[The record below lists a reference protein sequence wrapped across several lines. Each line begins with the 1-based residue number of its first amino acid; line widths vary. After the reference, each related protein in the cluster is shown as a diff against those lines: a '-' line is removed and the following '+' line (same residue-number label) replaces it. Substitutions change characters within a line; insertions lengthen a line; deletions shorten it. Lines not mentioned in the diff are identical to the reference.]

1 VKLTN
6 EFTVGADVDTVWR
19 TLLDM
24 EGVAGCLPGATIE
37 ATDQEDT
44 YKGSMRMKIGPMTV
58 AYEGT
63 ATLSAVDEAARRAVI
78 SLRAREARGQGT
90 ALATITNVVEQADGG
105 TRVRAETDLKITG
118 PQARFGR
125 GVMEDVA
132 SRVLSDFSS
141 RLEQQCAAAEAPAAA
156 AGAQASPPPPDED
169 AMDLGALL
177 SESRLGRY
185 ARVGL
190 PVLAVLALLALLAII
205 VRRRQVRGAAPG
217 RS

>member
-6 EFTVGADVDTVWR
+6 EFRVGADVDTVWR

-37 ATDQEDT
+37 ATEQEDT
-44 YKGSMRMKIGPMTV
+44 YSGSMRLRIGPMTV
-58 AYEGT
+58 AYEGS
-63 ATLSAVDEAARRAVI
+63 ATLTEVDEAAHRAVI

-90 ALATITNVVEQADGG
+90 ALATITNVVEEIDDG
-105 TRVRAETDLKITG
+105 TLVRAETDLKITG

-132 SRVLSDFSS
+132 GRVLSEFSGC
-141 RLEQQCAAAEAPAAA
+141 LERQITGAREPAPAD
-156 AGAQASPPPPDED
+156 AQASPPLPDED

-177 SESRLGRY
+177 SASRLGRY
-185 ARVGL
+185 ARVAL
-190 PVLAVLALLALLAII
+190 PLVAVLALLAIV
-205 VRRRQVRGAAPG
+205 VRRRR
-217 RS
+217 

>member
-6 EFTVGADVDTVWR
+6 EFTVGADVETVWR

-37 ATDQEDT
+37 ATDRDDT
-44 YKGSMRMKIGPMTV
+44 YSGSMRVKIGPMTV

-63 ATLSAVDEAARRAVI
+63 ATLAEVDESAHRAVI
-78 SLRAREARGQGT
+78 SLRAREAKGQGT
-90 ALATITNVVEQADGG
+90 ALATITNVVEQTDGG
-105 TRVRAETDLKITG
+105 CRVRAETDLRITG

-132 SRVLSDFSS
+132 GRMLGEFSE
-141 RLEQQCAAAEAPAAA
+141 RLERQITEAPEPA
-156 AGAQASPPPPDED
+156 AGPE

-177 SESRLGRY
+177 SESKVGRY
-185 ARVGL
+185 ARVAL
-190 PVLAVLALLALLAII
+190 PALAALALLALVL
-205 VRRRQVRGAAPG
+205 RRR
-217 RS
+217 

>member
-63 ATLSAVDEAARRAVI
+63 ATLSEVDEAARRAVI

-141 RLEQQCAAAEAPAAA
+141 RLERQCAQAREPAA
-156 AGAQASPPPPDED
+156 AGAQASPPPPDEE

-185 ARVGL
+185 ARVAL
-190 PVLAVLALLALLAII
+190 PVLAVLALLAIV
-205 VRRRQVRGAAPG
+205 VRRRQARGAAPG

>member
-44 YKGSMRMKIGPMTV
+44 YHGSMRVRIGPMTV
-58 AYEGT
+58 AYQGS
-63 ATLSAVDEAARRAVI
+63 ATLTEVDGAAHRAVI

-90 ALATITNVVEQADGG
+90 ALATITNVVEEIDDG
-105 TRVRAETDLKITG
+105 TLVRAETDLKITG

-132 SRVLSDFSS
+132 GRVLREFSGC
-141 RLEQQCAAAEAPAAA
+141 LERQITGAREPAPAD
-156 AGAQASPPPPDED
+156 AQTSPSPDGD
-169 AMDLGALL
+169 AMDLGAHL
-177 SESRLGRY
+177 SASRLGRY
-185 ARVGL
+185 ARVAL
-190 PVLAVLALLALLAII
+190 PVVAVLALLAI
-205 VRRRQVRGAAPG
+205 VLRRR
-217 RS
+217 

>member
-6 EFTVGADVDTVWR
+6 EFRVGADVDTVWR

-37 ATDQEDT
+37 ATEQEDT
-44 YKGSMRMKIGPMTV
+44 YSGSMRLRIGPMTV
-58 AYEGT
+58 AYEGS
-63 ATLSAVDEAARRAVI
+63 ATLTEVDEAAHRAVI

-90 ALATITNVVEQADGG
+90 ALATITNVVEEIDDG
-105 TRVRAETDLKITG
+105 TLVRAETDLKITG

-132 SRVLSDFSS
+132 GRVLSEFSGC
-141 RLEQQCAAAEAPAAA
+141 LERQITGAREPAPAD
-156 AGAQASPPPPDED
+156 AQASPPPPDED

-177 SESRLGRY
+177 SASRLGRY
-185 ARVGL
+185 ARVAL
-190 PVLAVLALLALLAII
+190 PLVAVLALLAIV
-205 VRRRQVRGAAPG
+205 VRRRR
-217 RS
+217 

>member
-1 VKLTN
+1 MKLTN
-6 EFTVGADVDTVWR
+6 EFTVGADADTVWR

-44 YKGSMRMKIGPMTV
+44 YKGSMRLKVGPMTV
-58 AYEGT
+58 NYEGT
-63 ATLSAVDEAARRAVI
+63 ATLTEVDEAAHRAVI
-78 SLRAREARGQGT
+78 SLRARETKGQGT
-90 ALATITNVVEQADGG
+90 ALATITNVVDEADGG
-105 TRVRAETDLKITG
+105 ARVRAETDLKVTG

-132 SRVLSDFSS
+132 GRVLRDFSS
-141 RLEQQCAAAEAPAAA
+141 CLERQLAAEEAPAAA
-156 AGAQASPPPPDED
+156 TAAASAEAEAAPPAPGGEE

-185 ARVGL
+185 ARVAVPL
-190 PVLAVLALLALLAII
+190 LAVLAVLAIV
-205 VRRRQVRGAAPG
+205 VRRR
-217 RS
+217 

>member
-37 ATDQEDT
+37 STDEDDT
-44 YKGSMRMKIGPMTV
+44 YKGSMRVKIGPMTV

-63 ATLSAVDEAARRAVI
+63 ATLTEVDEEARRAVI
-78 SLRAREARGQGT
+78 SLRAREAKGQGT
-90 ALATITNVVEQADGG
+90 ALATITNVVEQADDGA
-105 TRVRAETDLKITG
+105 RVQAETDLRITG

-132 SRVLSDFSS
+132 GRVLREFSGCLER
-141 RLEQQCAAAEAPAAA
+141 RLTGPPEPAAGVTAADGQPAEAE
-156 AGAQASPPPPDED
+156 DE
-169 AMDLGALL
+169 ALDLGAVLFR
-177 SESRLGRY
+177 SKAGRY
-185 ARVGL
+185 GL
-190 PVLAVLALLALLAII
+190 AALALLTALAAVALLRG
-205 VRRRQVRGAAPG
+205 RR
-217 RS
+217 